1 MVGDGI
7 NDAAA
12 LASADVGIAMGGGV
26 GAASDVSS
34 VVLMGNRLSQLVD
47 ALELSKETLK
57 TVKQNLWWAFLYN
70 IVGLPI
76 AAGALLPVTGT
87 ILTPSIAGAL
97 MGFSS
102 VGVMANSLL
111 LRVRLSSRQK
121 PTRQA
126 EARQEPRKTISTL
139 SDTNVEAEKN
149 YSSKWS
155 T

>member
-34 VVLMGNRLSQLVD
+34 VVLMGNRLSQLID
-47 ALELSKETLK
+47 ALELSKETMK

-76 AAGALLPVTGT
+76 AAGALLPATGT

-111 LRVRLSSRQK
+111 LRVRLSSRRK
-121 PTRQA
+121 R
-126 EARQEPRKTISTL
+126 EPLKAIS
-139 SDTNVEAEKN
+139 DEVEKN

>member
-1 MVGDGI
+1 M
-7 NDAAA
+7 
-12 LASADVGIAMGGGV
+12 
-26 GAASDVSS
+26 
-34 VVLMGNRLSQLVD
+34 
-47 ALELSKETLK
+47 
-57 TVKQNLWWAFLYN
+57 
-70 IVGLPI
+70 GLPI

-111 LRVRLSSRQK
+111 LKVRLSSRQR
-121 PTRQA
+121 PTNQV
-126 EARQEPRKTISTL
+126 ETRQEPRKTVSDAL
-139 SDTNVEAEKN
+139 SDTSDESLKR

>member
-1 MVGDGI
+1 M
-7 NDAAA
+7 
-12 LASADVGIAMGGGV
+12 
-26 GAASDVSS
+26 
-34 VVLMGNRLSQLVD
+34 Q
-47 ALELSKETLK
+47 
-57 TVKQNLWWAFLYN
+57 
-70 IVGLPI
+70 VGLPI

-111 LRVRLSSRQK
+111 LRVRLSSKQASQADTRREAQK
-121 PTRQA
+121 A
-126 EARQEPRKTISTL
+126 ISDGPSGTT
-139 SDTNVEAEKN
+139 DEAEKN

>member
-1 MVGDGI
+1 M
-7 NDAAA
+7 
-12 LASADVGIAMGGGV
+12 
-26 GAASDVSS
+26 
-34 VVLMGNRLSQLVD
+34 Q
-47 ALELSKETLK
+47 
-57 TVKQNLWWAFLYN
+57 
-70 IVGLPI
+70 VGLPI

-111 LRVRLSSRQK
+111 LRARLSSRQK
-121 PTRQA
+121 LTSQA
-126 EARQEPRKTISTL
+126 ETRQEPRKTISNAL

>member
-1 MVGDGI
+1 
-7 NDAAA
+7 
-12 LASADVGIAMGGGV
+12 L
-26 GAASDVSS
+26 
-34 VVLMGNRLSQLVD
+34 Q
-47 ALELSKETLK
+47 
-57 TVKQNLWWAFLYN
+57 
-70 IVGLPI
+70 VGLPI

-121 PTRQA
+121 QASQADTRREQA
-126 EARQEPRKTISTL
+126 ISDGPSETT
-139 SDTNVEAEKN
+139 DETGKN
-149 YSSKWS
+149 YSSKWRS